1 MPMQLTNRDVKKIL
15 EIIDAAPRVGE
26 IEFVHNGLHF
36 RCSRDPAST
45 PQQTASSA
53 YPPAAV
59 QTSELDIKK
68 NERQRDSPG
77 SVIHA
82 PLAGTFH
89 RSPPSGQGL
98 PIEAGARVQSGQTI
112 AAIKTA
118 NRLTAIQTPAEGI
131 VKHIFPSEGD
141 FVEFD
146 QPLFVIIRVT

>member
-15 EIIDAAPRVGE
+15 EIVDGAPRVGE

-36 RCSRDPAST
+36 RCSRGPAST
-45 PQQTASSA
+45 PQQTTISA
-53 YPPAAV
+53 RPPPSA

-68 NERQRDSPG
+68 NERQRDKPEA
-77 SVIHA
+77 VIHA
-82 PLAGTFH
+82 PLVGTFH
-89 RSPPSGQGL
+89 SSAASAQGSPV
-98 PIEAGARVQSGQTI
+98 EAGVRVQAGQTI

-118 NRLTAIQTPAEGI
+118 NRVTAIQTPADGT

-146 QPLFVIIRVT
+146 QPLFVIRVT